1 MKYLYRLY
9 QLFIAVPLFIVWTI
23 IISLTVVVGCSL
35 GGGHWFGYYPGKAWG
50 WLSLKLFLLPV
61 KVEGREN
68 LKEGESYVF
77 VSNHQSMF
85 DIFLIFGHL
94 GRQFKWMMK
103 HQLRKMPFIGFACAR
118 SHQIFVDKRGPSKIK
133 KTYDEARKILQ
144 GGMSLSVFPEGA
156 RTFTGHMGV
165 FRRGAFMLADD
176 LQLPVVPM
184 TINGCFDVMP
194 RMRDYRFISWHK
206 LTLTIHAPIYPESKG
221 PENIKRMM
229 DESYEKVMSGL
240 VPEYQGYV
248 ENPERQHHNLSRHTE
263 SEGNEGT
270 QTRGDEH
277 RTTVLLKPSGHIIG
291 FQ

>member
-1 MKYLYRLY
+1 
-9 QLFIAVPLFIVWTI
+9 
-23 IISLTVVVGCSL
+23 
-35 GGGHWFGYYPGKAWG
+35 
-50 WLSLKLFLLPV
+50 
-61 KVEGREN
+61 
-68 LKEGESYVF
+68 
-77 VSNHQSMF
+77 MF

-194 RMRDYRFISWHK
+194 RMRDYRFISWHP
-206 LTLTIHAPIYPESKG
+206 LTLTIHAPIYPERKG

-248 ENPERQHHNLSRHTE
+248 ENPDQ
-263 SEGNEGT
+263 
-270 QTRGDEH
+270 
-277 RTTVLLKPSGHIIG
+277 
-291 FQ
+291 

>member
-1 MKYLYRLY
+1 MRILYCIY

-68 LKEGESYVF
+68 LKEGVSYVF

-248 ENPERQHHNLSRHTE
+248 ENPDQ
-263 SEGNEGT
+263 
-270 QTRGDEH
+270 
-277 RTTVLLKPSGHIIG
+277 
-291 FQ
+291 

>member
-165 FRRGAFMLADD
+165 FRRGAFMLA
-176 LQLPVVPM
+176 
-184 TINGCFDVMP
+184 
-194 RMRDYRFISWHK
+194 MRDYRFISWHK

-248 ENPERQHHNLSRHTE
+248 ENPDQ
-263 SEGNEGT
+263 
-270 QTRGDEH
+270 
-277 RTTVLLKPSGHIIG
+277 
-291 FQ
+291 